1 MIFEIRNA
9 GFVNRGAFLMLL
21 SVAAECR
28 SRHSD
33 CVISMVPSAPSGH
46 QPFHL
51 LAKAGFFPRIGVDR
65 FSGLLNGFGAFVPER
80 LRRRYGLILEDE
92 VQVVFDA
99 AGFAYG
105 DPWPESNLRSLAVAA
120 RRAAKRDARFFLL
133 PQSFGS
139 FSSRTSRS
147 LIKSIAESTTWIF
160 PRDAKSLNN
169 LSEVI
174 GAHPRMSVAPDF
186 TSLLPAVIP
195 AEAERFK
202 NVVAIIPNAKML
214 ERTDEATKKNYLPFL
229 ATVIRSIKS
238 VGLDPCIFV
247 HEGSDDK
254 YVSTRLAYLAPD
266 TPVIDEPNPVA
277 LKGILG
283 SCYACIGSRYH
294 GLVSCLSQGVPSL
307 ATTWSS
313 KYESLLTS
321 YGIRDGLLELTH
333 PETAIGRVERW
344 LQHDLGDRG
353 LRDSLLSRALSEQQ
367 QTRAMWQQIFGSQP

>member
-1 MIFEIRNA
+1 
-9 GFVNRGAFLMLL
+9 
-21 SVAAECR
+21 
-28 SRHSD
+28 
-33 CVISMVPSAPSGH
+33 
-46 QPFHL
+46 
-51 LAKAGFFPRIGVDR
+51 
-65 FSGLLNGFGAFVPER
+65 
-80 LRRRYGLILEDE
+80 
-92 VQVVFDA
+92 
-99 AGFAYG
+99 
-105 DPWPESNLRSLAVAA
+105 
-120 RRAAKRDARFFLL
+120 
-133 PQSFGS
+133 
-139 FSSRTSRS
+139 
-147 LIKSIAESTTWIF
+147 
-160 PRDAKSLNN
+160 
-169 LSEVI
+169 
-174 GAHPRMSVAPDF
+174 MSVAPDF

-344 LQHDLGDRG
+344 LQHDLGDRA